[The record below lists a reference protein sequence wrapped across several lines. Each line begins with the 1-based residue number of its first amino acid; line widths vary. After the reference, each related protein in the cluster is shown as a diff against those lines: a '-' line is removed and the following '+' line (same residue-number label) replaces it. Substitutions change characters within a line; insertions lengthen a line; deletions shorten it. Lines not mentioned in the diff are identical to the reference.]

1 MSGISA
7 IGMAHGCEEHDGYGD
22 DPKHPHNGASSSVA
36 ARLMTGW

>member
-36 ARLMTGW
+36 ARLMAGW